1 MACSRRKLDGIDLI
15 SSRRFEVTNVLL
27 FALQSEFADVTREL
41 AVSSE
46 TQRQLRAQVDSLQ
59 CERDIL
65 LEELERSG
73 LVNASLR

>member
-15 SSRRFEVTNVLL
+15 SAQRFEVTNVLL

>member
-15 SSRRFEVTNVLL
+15 SAHRFEVTNMLL

>member
-15 SSRRFEVTNVLL
+15 SARRFEVTNMLL

>member
-1 MACSRRKLDGIDLI
+1 M
-15 SSRRFEVTNVLL
+15 LL